1 MKYFFFIGTSLL
13 SIGYKYKL
21 KIDFFFLILILLI
34 YSCKIIFYHSKLFFD
49 KKEIFATLYYYLYDY
64 GIIMMNPIFNLP
76 YFLIGMYFGFI
87 NYTIYKGIID
97 INMNNQIFKQIHLDN
112 SLNHEVDMIE
122 KTFILSNRTS
132 FGNSK
137 NRDVCQLNLFEKDE
151 DEGNNIL
158 CYNKSVNLK
167 KKNIAQKLFNQNNR
181 NSINSDN
188 ESSKGDLKESKNQRE
203 NSEDLSMDIIQ
214 KKKLKDIPFLNSS
227 ISIIEW
233 HRNPNL

>member
-1 MKYFFFIGTSLL
+1 MWKIFYEVELSRPKETNSFFYKILSNRILFFDDNHDFIDYCWVAFNEVFFFFIGTSLL

-21 KIDFFFLILILLI
+21 KIDYFFLILILFI

-49 KKEIFATLYYYLYDY
+49 KKEIFATLYYYLFDY

-112 SLNHEVDMIE
+112 SLNHEVDMNE
-122 KTFILSNRTS
+122 KYFILPNRTS
-132 FGNSK
+132 FDNSK
-137 NRDVCQLNLFEKDE
+137 NRDACQLNLSEKEE

-167 KKNIAQKLFNQNNR
+167 EKNIAQKLFNA
-181 NSINSDN
+181 
-188 ESSKGDLKESKNQRE
+188 L
-203 NSEDLSMDIIQ
+203 
-214 KKKLKDIPFLNSS
+214 
-227 ISIIEW
+227 
-233 HRNPNL
+233 